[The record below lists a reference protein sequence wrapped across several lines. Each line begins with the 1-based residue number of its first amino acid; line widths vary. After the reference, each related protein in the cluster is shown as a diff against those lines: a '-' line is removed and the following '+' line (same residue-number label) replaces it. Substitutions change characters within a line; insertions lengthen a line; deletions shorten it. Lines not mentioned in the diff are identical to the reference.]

1 MRGLT
6 DRQRQVYDFIADSIS
21 CNGFPPTIREIREA
35 FGFSSTNAVFA
46 VLEALERKGY
56 IRRHPSMARGI
67 ELLGGLPPGAE
78 GVRVVPVIGKV
89 RAGEPILAQENV
101 EGTLAVSRAFVPPG
115 DAFALRVEGDSMVGA
130 GILPGDYVIA
140 VCRPNAQRGDIVV
153 AVLGEEATVKR
164 FVPKGNKVLLV
175 PENPRYE
182 PIVVDGSSEE
192 FRIAGKV
199 VALMRRL

>member
-6 DRQRQVYDFIADSIS
+6 ERQRQVYDFIADSIS

-46 VLEALERKGY
+46 ILDALERKGY

-67 ELLGGLPPGAE
+67 EVLGGLPS
-78 GVRVVPVIGKV
+78 GVRVLPVVGRV
-89 RAGEPILAQENV
+89 RAGEPILAQENI

-140 VCRPNAQRGDIVV
+140 ACRPTAQRGDIVV

-164 FVPKGNKVLLV
+164 FFPKGDKILLV
-175 PENPRYE
+175 PENPKYE
-182 PIVVDGSSEE
+182 PIVVEGPSEE

-199 VALMRRL
+199 VALIRRL